1 MWTAVSYL
9 TGRTAFKHAV
19 PYIVSPHGM
28 LESDALR
35 RKALKKWIYLRLY
48 EEKIF
53 GRAALIHCI
62 NESERANVQR
72 IFEVEQTSTIPNG
85 ICVSEFLRKDY
96 QDLDTIA
103 FIGRFHPKK
112 GLDRLI
118 EAVSMIP
125 ELKLWVAGS
134 GEKSYESYISK
145 IIDKYGMRNRVH
157 VSGFVDEVTRAQI
170 FRDTLFTV
178 IPSFSEGLPMVALES
193 LESGTPVIVSRQCN
207 LQDVGEKVAGIIID
221 NNEPN
226 TIKIAIEQMLS
237 SDLARMSRNAHRLAK
252 EKYELRAVA
261 SALVD
266 AYLEVIS
273 AQSLRRA

>member
-1 MWTAVSYL
+1 
-9 TGRTAFKHAV
+9 
-19 PYIVSPHGM
+19 
-28 LESDALR
+28 
-35 RKALKKWIYLRLY
+35 
-48 EEKIF
+48 
-53 GRAALIHCI
+53 
-62 NESERANVQR
+62 
-72 IFEVEQTSTIPNG
+72 
-85 ICVSEFLRKDY
+85 
-96 QDLDTIA
+96 
-103 FIGRFHPKK
+103 
-112 GLDRLI
+112 
-118 EAVSMIP
+118 
-125 ELKLWVAGS
+125 VAGS